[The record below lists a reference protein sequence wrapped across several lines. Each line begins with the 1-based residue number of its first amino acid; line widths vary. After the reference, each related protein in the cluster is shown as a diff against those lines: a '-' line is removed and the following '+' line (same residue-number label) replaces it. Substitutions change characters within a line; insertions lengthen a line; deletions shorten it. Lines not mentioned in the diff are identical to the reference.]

1 MSENFEK
8 GLDIF
13 RDVYGEKAA
22 DGLRAYV
29 DKGDG
34 FGVKQAEW
42 SMEWAFGSVWTREEQ
57 LARRDRSLAVLGM
70 MIGLRSFEEIR
81 YHTKMGIAN
90 GLTRQEIEEVF
101 YSTLPYCGFPI
112 ANTAK
117 AAMLAAFRDLDE
129 AGVDKAAA
137 AE

>member
-1 MSENFEK
+1 MSEKFEN
-8 GLDIF
+8 GLKIF
-13 RDVYGEKAA
+13 RDVYGDDQA
-22 DGLRAYV
+22 DGLRAFTES
-29 DKGDG
+29 GEG

-57 LARRDRSLAVLGM
+57 LPRKMRSLAVLGM
-70 MIGLRSFEEIR
+70 VIGLRSFEEIR

-101 YSTLPYCGFPI
+101 YSTIPYCGFPI

-117 AAMLAAFRDLDE
+117 AAMLAAFKDLDE
-129 AGVDKAAA
+129 AAG
-137 AE
+137 

>member
-8 GLDIF
+8 GIKVF
-13 RDVYGEKAA
+13 AEVYGPQQAQ
-22 DGLRAYV
+22 GLRDFVA
-29 DKGDG
+29 GGEG

-42 SMEWAFGSVWTREEQ
+42 SMEWAFGQVWTREAEMS
-57 LARRDRSLAVLGM
+57 RRDRSLAVLGM

-90 GLTRQEIEEVF
+90 GLTRQDIEEVF
-101 YSTLPYCGFPI
+101 YSALPYCGFPI

-117 AAMLAAFRDLDE
+117 AAMLAAFADLD
-129 AGVDKAAA
+129 AAA
-137 AE
+137 DT

>member
-1 MSENFEK
+1 MNENFEK
-8 GLDIF
+8 GLAIF
-13 RDVYGEKAA
+13 RDVYGDEAA
-22 DGLRAYV
+22 DGLRSYV
-29 DKGDG
+29 DKDEG

-101 YSTLPYCGFPI
+101 YSALPYCGFPI

-117 AAMLAAFRDLDE
+117 AAMLAAFKDLDE
-129 AGVDKAAA
+129 AAAT
-137 AE
+137 

>member
-1 MSENFEK
+1 MSEAFEK
-8 GLDIF
+8 GLKIF
-13 RDVYGEKAA
+13 GEVYGEEQAE
-22 DGLRAYV
+22 GLRSFTES
-29 DKGDG
+29 GEG

-57 LARRDRSLAVLGM
+57 LPRKLRSFAVLGM
-70 MIGLRSFEEIR
+70 MIGLRSFEEIK

-101 YSTLPYCGFPI
+101 YSAIPYCGFPI

-117 AAMLAAFRDLDE
+117 AAMLAAFKELDE
-129 AGVDKAAA
+129 AGQ
-137 AE
+137 